1 MIYKVELVTRKTNF
15 CKNVR
20 VSNSK
25 CDVILRNSIS
35 ELNFVTREFRTSN
48 NPTTDMLNMFKVSVD
63 NEDQFTRKTAIPH
76 DKFLDL
82 VILALKT
89 PWYTFN
95 SKFYQQI
102 DGAKMGA
109 PAS

>member
-1 MIYKVELVTRKTNF
+1 MFYKVELVTRKTNF

-76 DKFLDL
+76 DKVLDL